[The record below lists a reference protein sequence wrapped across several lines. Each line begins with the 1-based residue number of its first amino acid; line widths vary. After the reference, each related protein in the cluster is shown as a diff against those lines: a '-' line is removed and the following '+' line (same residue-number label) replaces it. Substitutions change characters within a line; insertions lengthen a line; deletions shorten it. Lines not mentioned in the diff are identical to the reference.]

1 MKETAMAGGRSVAT
15 FCFMVC
21 ATGSQRT
28 RALFTS
34 AFAASWQWRRNAKFI
49 DRMKQR
55 SMLHQETL
63 SLLDHFARRAE
74 RGIVEIGAYVGGAT
88 AVIAKAL
95 QETGSAVPVISIEPG
110 GAHDHP
116 QIPSKDILRDL
127 KATLASEGVSDRVQ
141 IIENKSRAPGTLSA
155 VRAALSG
162 RKVDLLVI
170 DADGWVG
177 KDVEHYAPLLCDGA
191 IVVLD
196 DYHCEGANVKENL
209 VRDWVDGAVAQGLLR
224 ELGVFKWG
232 TWFGTYC
239 GAVRTAQGP

>member
-1 MKETAMAGGRSVAT
+1 MDILHTLVSHCPWLPPSRRIS
-15 FCFMVC
+15 
-21 ATGSQRT
+21 
-28 RALFTS
+28 AL
-34 AFAASWQWRRNAKFI
+34 AASWQWRPNAKFI

-74 RGIVEIGAYVGGAT
+74 HGIVEIGTYVGGAT
-88 AVIAKAL
+88 AVMAKAL
-95 QETGSAVPVISIEPG
+95 KETGSTVPMISIEPG
-110 GAHDHP
+110 GAHNHP
-116 QIPSKDILRDL
+116 QLPSNDFLRDL

-141 IIENKSRAPGTLSA
+141 IIENRSRAPETLGA

-162 RKVDLLVI
+162 RKIDMFVI

-177 KDVEHYAPLLCDGA
+177 KDVAHYEPLLCDGA
-191 IVVLD
+191 IIVLD
-196 DYHCEGANVKENL
+196 DYHCEGVNVKENL
-209 VRDWVDGAVAQGLLR
+209 VRNWVDGAVAEGLLR

-239 GAVRTAQGP
+239 QRHTLRDRTDN